1 MFQCNVCM
9 KKFKTKAHI
18 KYHEFCQ
25 NGEKPFKCEQCGQGF
40 IAKSHYEYHL
50 RTHTGM
56 YKLIIKKHT

>member
-1 MFQCNVCM
+1 M